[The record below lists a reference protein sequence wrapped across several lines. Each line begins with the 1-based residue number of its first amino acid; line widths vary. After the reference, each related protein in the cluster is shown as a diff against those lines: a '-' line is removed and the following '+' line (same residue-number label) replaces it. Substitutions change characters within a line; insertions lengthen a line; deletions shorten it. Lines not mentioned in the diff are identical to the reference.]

1 MHSRV
6 LKAFDQSPNKQ
17 KQQDIS
23 LSMIRPPETTYNGF
37 MWPILLVAMITLSKF
52 IVFSRC
58 EITRRVRL
66 SGNRGWDSTVTKRA
80 ITQLLYRV
88 NSV

>member
-1 MHSRV
+1 MHPRV
-6 LKAFDQSPNKQ
+6 LKAFDQNPNKQ

-23 LSMIRPPETTYNGF
+23 LSMIRPPETAYNGF

-52 IVFSRC
+52 IVFSRR

-80 ITQLLYRV
+80 IT
-88 NSV
+88 